1 MGQATP
7 NHAAAGSDAAKDQK
21 YNELLASFLNDE
33 KNAALAKHPELRAAY
48 KAQEVYEIYFLKG
61 ATDEVGLVEL
71 KKKIAQKIVGELVY
85 GKGSEE
91 PKKA

>member
-1 MGQATP
+1 MGQATQ
-7 NHAAAGSDAAKDQK
+7 NHAAAGSDAAKDKK
-21 YNELLASFLNDE
+21 YHELLESFLNDE

-61 ATDEVGLVEL
+61 ATDEVGLIEL